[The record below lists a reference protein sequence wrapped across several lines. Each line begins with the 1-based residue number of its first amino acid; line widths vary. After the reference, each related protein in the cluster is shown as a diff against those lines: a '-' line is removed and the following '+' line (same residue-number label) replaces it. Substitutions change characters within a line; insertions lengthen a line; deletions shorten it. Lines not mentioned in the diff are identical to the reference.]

1 MSRKAWTYISSVLLT
16 GALLSVLAYTDRPPA
31 SALWVSVAVLAVL
44 ATLAQLF
51 KVEAPNHVLFYA
63 TPVFFF
69 AGVLLLPPRLIVLLI
84 ALPHL
89 VEWARERVRRSSH
102 LRAWYLQPFNVAMYT
117 IAALSAHATYTVL
130 AASLA
135 PSVALSA
142 LLVVLLAALV
152 YVLLNY
158 LLLGVALLLARGVS
172 VRESGLLDL
181 ESQITDLMLLYVGAI
196 VAMLWH
202 VNPWLIALTLSPL
215 VLMYRALS
223 IPQLKQQA
231 QIDAKTGLANA
242 RHFGALFAAELERA
256 QRFARPLAV
265 VMADLDRF
273 KAINDTYGHL
283 AGDTVLATV
292 AQIIRTTAREYDIA
306 GRFGGEEFAIVLP
319 EGGRAEAQAFAEHLR
334 LAVEAARVAVPT
346 SATPLSVTLSLGVAC
361 FPEHG
366 DTPTELTQEADAALY
381 QAKAGGRNRV
391 ACAAMPGSTS
401 VEPGMA
407 VGLPATLPAPASTPE
422 PAPS

>member
-1 MSRKAWTYISSVLLT
+1 MSRQAWTYISSVLLT
-16 GALLSVLAYTDRPPA
+16 GVLLSVLAYTDRPPT
-31 SALWVSVAVLAVL
+31 SALWVSVAVLAML

-51 KVEAPNHVLFYA
+51 KVEGPNHVLFYA

-89 VEWARERVRRSSH
+89 VEWARERVRRSPH

-117 IAALSAHATYTVL
+117 IAALGAHATYTAL
-130 AASLA
+130 ATFLDPRFAFAAL
-135 PSVALSA
+135 VA
-142 LLVVLLAALV
+142 VLLAALV
-152 YVLLNY
+152 YVFLNY
-158 LLLGVALLLARGVS
+158 LLVGVALLLARGVP

-181 ESQITDLMLLYVGAI
+181 ESQITDLMLLCVGAI

-202 VNPWLIALTLSPL
+202 VNPWLIALTLLPL

-265 VMADLDRF
+265 IMADLDRF

-283 AGDTVLATV
+283 AGDSVLAAV
-292 AQIIRTTAREYDIA
+292 AQVICTTTREYDIA

-319 EGGRAEAQAFAEHLR
+319 EVGLAGAQAFAERLR
-334 LAVEAARVAVPT
+334 LAVEGARVAVPT
-346 SATPLSVTLSLGVAC
+346 NATPLSVTLSLGVAC

-366 DTPTELTQEADAALY
+366 DAPTALMQAADAALY

-407 VGLPATLPAPASTPE
+407 VGLPATFPAPASTPE